1 MTNLRA
7 IFENPYRTLGVF
19 ANAGMREIASQKN
32 RISAPGSD
40 RNQEIPLDLK
50 GFLPPAER
58 SEEKIREAYSL
69 LTLPSERLKHTQ
81 FWFLKMTPNDDT
93 AFQSLFKGDI
103 EEAIR
108 IWENE
113 DSLSSLQNRMICRF
127 LQEDIPAAIEM
138 AEKLYAL
145 YGDDYQRLTL
155 PNVHTQ
161 MGRSELVH
169 QFIDTLGRDLPLTEI
184 FDDCHEMEWHIYIQ
198 DKCSKDILDAIEDE
212 LRMAESAD
220 ADDANVQLR
229 TAGQLVERT
238 KPLFADLQNILP
250 VDDVQYSTIADKAAM
265 AILDCCIRYYNKS
278 TNDTDKRT
286 SDITPML
293 DFARNLACGET
304 AVSRLDENITII
316 QENAKNPGEPD
327 FEYSPRNYEEDDK
340 TSVISAIISLII
352 TIFLIVRALANF
364 F

>member
-1 MTNLRA
+1 MTDLRS
-7 IFENPYRTLGVF
+7 IYENPYRTLGIF
-19 ANAGMREIASQKN
+19 ANAGMREIVSHKN
-32 RISAPGSD
+32 RISAPGND
-40 RNQEIPLDLK
+40 QNQEISLDLR
-50 GFLPPAER
+50 GFLPPVER
-58 SEEKIREAYSL
+58 SAGKIREAYSL

-81 FWFLKMTPNDDT
+81 FWFLRMTPNDDT

-155 PNVHTQ
+155 PNVHLQ

-220 ADDANVQLR
+220 PDNATVQKK
-229 TAGQLVERT
+229 TAEQIMERT
-238 KPLFADLQNILP
+238 SPLFAELQVILP
-250 VDDVQYSTIADKAAM
+250 SDDVQYSTIADKVGLS
-265 AILDCCIRYYNKS
+265 ILDHCILFYNNS
-278 TNDTDKRT
+278 TNDLYERMKNIR
-286 SDITPML
+286 PML
-293 DFARNLACGET
+293 NYAQNLACGEY
-304 AVSRLDENITII
+304 AISRLNENISIMRK
-316 QENAKNPGEPD
+316 NAELQRADDQDDEDEP
-327 FEYSPRNYEEDDK
+327 STLR
-340 TSVISAIISLII
+340 VIVSLII
-352 TIFLIVRALANF
+352 TILCMIRIFWRLLS
-364 F
+364 